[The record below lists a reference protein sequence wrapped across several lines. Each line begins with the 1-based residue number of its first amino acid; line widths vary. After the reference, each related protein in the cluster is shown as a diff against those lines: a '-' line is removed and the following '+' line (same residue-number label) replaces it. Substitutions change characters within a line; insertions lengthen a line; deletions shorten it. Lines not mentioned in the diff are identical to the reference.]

1 MNILIINCG
10 SSSVK
15 FKLFDMNNERI
26 IIQGICDAISLNNS
40 SLNYKFKGKEYKNKI
55 HLKDHNHALKVIV
68 NLLKK
73 YDLLNCID
81 AIGHRVV
88 HGGEY
93 FIRPTIINEGV
104 LKKLKEISYLAPLH
118 NPVNIL
124 GIEVIMKLINKP
136 NVAVFDTSFHSTLP
150 KEAFLYAIPYEF
162 YKKYKIRRYGF
173 HGMSHKYVSIE
184 CAKILNKDIKKLRII
199 TCHLGNGASITAIK
213 HGRSIE
219 TSMGFTPLEGL
230 VMGTRCG
237 DIDPYIPIFLQEK
250 ESKTSKE
257 IYDLLNKESGLK
269 GLSELSSDMRI
280 LLSNMDK
287 EKVKLAIDVFIHRI
301 VKYIGA
307 YISFLNGLDALV
319 FTAGIGENNPYIRKK
334 IIEHFS
340 FLNIKIDEEKNKNNE
355 VIISSQ
361 DSKVK
366 VLVIKTNEE
375 LQIAREVMSVF
386 R

>member
-1 MNILIINCG
+1 MNILVINCG

-15 FKLFDMNNERI
+15 FKLFDMNNEKI
-26 IIQGICDAISLNNS
+26 IIQGICDAISLKNS
-40 SLNYKFKGKEYKNKI
+40 SLNYEFKGKEYENKI
-55 HLKDHNHALKVIV
+55 YLKDHNHALKVIV
-68 NLLKK
+68 YLLKK

-93 FIRPTIINEGV
+93 FIKPTIINEEV

-150 KEAFLYAIPYEF
+150 KEAFLYAIPYKF
-162 YKKYKIRRYGF
+162 YKRYKIRRYGF

-230 VMGTRCG
+230 VMGTRSG

-361 DSKVK
+361 DSNVK